1 MTSQLL
7 ADIPLFSHMDEE
19 EHQELHA
26 LMTEHSFQA
35 GQMLMRAGEPG
46 GAFQIIQQGE
56 VELWLMDSDDKKV
69 VLDILGPGK
78 FLGELSMLSEE
89 TRSASAI
96 SEEEVVTLEL
106 SRKDFL
112 AFLRRRPDAA
122 VDVLTELGDRLKH
135 TDALLRTRV
144 SRNPNEAIEKHLSSG
159 QRIADLIAAFS
170 GSLPFLLFNLVAF
183 VIWIGV
189 NTIGPRGVHFDE
201 YPFQFLTM
209 AVSLEAIFLSI
220 FVLVSQNRQAA
231 KDRLKADLDYQ
242 VNVKVEM
249 EMSIMSSHVRDIERK
264 LHHIHRDLL
273 APSANQ
279 ERRVPLQRCCS
290 STID

>member
-1 MTSQLL
+1 MEELENKAQRSVASQLL

-19 EHQELHA
+19 EHGELYA
-26 LMTEHSFQA
+26 LMTERTFQS
-35 GQMLMRAGEPG
+35 GQTLMRAGEPG

-56 VELWLMDSDDKKV
+56 VELWLTDSNDQKV
-69 VLDILGPGK
+69 VLEVLGPGK

-89 TRSASAI
+89 TRSANAV

-106 SRKDFL
+106 SRQDFL
-112 AFLRRRPDAA
+112 DFLRRRPGAA
-122 VDVLTELGDRLKH
+122 VDILTELGNRLKH

-144 SRNPNEAIEKHLSSG
+144 SRNLNEASEAHLSAG

-170 GSLPFLLFNLVAF
+170 GSLLFLMLNLLAF
-183 VIWIGV
+183 VIWIV
-189 NTIGPRGVHFDE
+189 TNTAGPKNGHFDP

-249 EMSIMSSHVRDIERK
+249 EMSIVISRLRDIER
-264 LHHIHRDLL
+264 
-273 APSANQ
+273 Q
-279 ERRVPLQRCCS
+279 
-290 STID
+290 